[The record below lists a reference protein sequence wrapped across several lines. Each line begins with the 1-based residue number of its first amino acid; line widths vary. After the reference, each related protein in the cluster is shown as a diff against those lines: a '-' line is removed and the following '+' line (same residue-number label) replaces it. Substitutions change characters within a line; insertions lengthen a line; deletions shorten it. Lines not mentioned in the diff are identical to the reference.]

1 MLAQSLLVEQAKI
14 GPERAKSSQAI
25 QQMVGRTSA
34 RRRSHA
40 KNMARA
46 ARTNMAR
53 EFNQSAA
60 DSMPAVRLTSGD
72 PVPQEPALPSLS
84 TVIVGLRENRDLEGR
99 HRFYRFR
106 TPLRGRRHRF
116 YRALPFLLNTCNR
129 NNRNLGS
136 QPKRWGPI
144 QQSQCQSLRLA
155 PKSGVTRQTSLLL
168 TRMAC
173 FRRFFLAEGNVTVM

>member
-1 MLAQSLLVEQAKI
+1 MPDPSNGLAAEAEQSAMLAQSLLVEQAKI

-60 DSMPAVRLTSGD
+60 DSMPAVRLRSGD

-84 TVIVGLRENRDLEGR
+84 SSPWTYTAAQL
-99 HRFYRFR
+99 
-106 TPLRGRRHRF
+106 
-116 YRALPFLLNTCNR
+116 
-129 NNRNLGS
+129 
-136 QPKRWGPI
+136 
-144 QQSQCQSLRLA
+144 
-155 PKSGVTRQTSLLL
+155 
-168 TRMAC
+168 C
-173 FRRFFLAEGNVTVM
+173 FHWSAA

>member
-1 MLAQSLLVEQAKI
+1 MPDPSNGLAAEAEQSAMLAQSLLVEQAKI

-60 DSMPAVRLTSGD
+60 DSMPAVRLKNRN

-84 TVIVGLRENRDLEGR
+84 SSPCVQSSCSMGEGADR
-99 HRFYRFR
+99 
-106 TPLRGRRHRF
+106 
-116 YRALPFLLNTCNR
+116 
-129 NNRNLGS
+129 
-136 QPKRWGPI
+136 
-144 QQSQCQSLRLA
+144 
-155 PKSGVTRQTSLLL
+155 
-168 TRMAC
+168 
-173 FRRFFLAEGNVTVM
+173 